1 MVQIIPCL
9 LNFGDSN
16 PQHVM
21 YRARDMMQEKKRCG
35 ASNLF
40 LLVIIIIIIILLLLL
55 LLYCCCVFLISHKLG
70 QKCYEK
76 WMLPCLVSR

>member
-1 MVQIIPCL
+1 M
-9 LNFGDSN
+9 NFGDSY

-40 LLVIIIIIIILLLLL
+40 LLLIIITL
-55 LLYCCCVFLISHKLG
+55 LLY
-70 QKCYEK
+70 
-76 WMLPCLVSR
+76 

>member
-1 MVQIIPCL
+1 
-9 LNFGDSN
+9 
-16 PQHVM
+16 
-21 YRARDMMQEKKRCG
+21 MMQEKKRCG

-40 LLVIIIIIIILLLLL
+40 LLVLIIIIILLLLL
-55 LLYCCCVFLISHKLG
+55 LYCYVFLISHKLG